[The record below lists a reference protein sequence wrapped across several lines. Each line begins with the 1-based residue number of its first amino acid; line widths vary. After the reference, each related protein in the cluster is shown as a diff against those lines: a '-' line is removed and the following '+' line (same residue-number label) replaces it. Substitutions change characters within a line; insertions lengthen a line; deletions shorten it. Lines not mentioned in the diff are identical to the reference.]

1 VGDGPPWLPAACNNI
16 GELCNTDQCGGNA
29 VCVQVDDTVPN
40 GGLGIC
46 ADINDGAI
54 QVLVC
59 ATNGQPDCAAIPD
72 SVCVNTGIDFCLT
85 PSLMCPDLS

>member
-1 VGDGPPWLPAACNNI
+1 MPS
-16 GELCNTDQCGGNA
+16 
-29 VCVQVDDTVPN
+29 

-54 QVLVC
+54 AVQLC
-59 ATNGQPDCAAIPD
+59 LGGQEDCNETPD
-72 SVCVNTGIDFCLT
+72 SVCVNTGTDFCLT